1 MRLLRYLVPLLLVL
15 IAWFLVREFVM
26 NDKPT
31 DIRSVKERI
40 REQAQRFHWGV
51 GVLALLIVVIIV
63 VRFLVQAIKS
73 F

>member
-1 MRLLRYLVPLLLVL
+1 
-15 IAWFLVREFVM
+15 M